1 MVECGSKCPK
11 IKGGD
16 IMRIRLL
23 NKVMGL
29 LFGGLIL
36 IASMTGIFAQSIPDS
51 AEKVHPLLVGAQ
63 APDVKFKKHDGS
75 NFDLRKEAADRPVI
89 LIFYRGGW

>member
-1 MVECGSKCPK
+1 MRRGSLYKA
-11 IKGGD
+11 
-16 IMRIRLL
+16 
-23 NKVMGL
+23 MGL

-36 IASMTGIFAQSIPDS
+36 IAGVTEIFAQSIPDS

-63 APDVKFKKHDGS
+63 APDVTFKRPDGS
-75 NFDLRKEAADRPVI
+75 NFVLRKEAANKPVI